1 MSYSCCHGRVW
12 TNQARRSRTN
22 SPDVPIE
29 PVGQRTCQQYVLTE
43 PFWLPVRVNIASISD
58 SCCQSSFV
66 PACQCNLAQPWV
78 LFWHGFSA
86 KPLAMIS
93 VRFSTYGPI
102 VYCVNLYWVDEMDN
116 TKINKLHSHVK
127 VDWNSTDYTW
137 PPGLLGGCCRDK
149 ICVEHYPTGSSWG

>member
-1 MSYSCCHGRVW
+1 M
-12 TNQARRSRTN
+12 
-22 SPDVPIE
+22 
-29 PVGQRTCQQYVLTE
+29 GQRACQQYVLTE

-93 VRFSTYGPI
+93 VRFSTHGLI
-102 VYCVNLYWVDEMDN
+102 SYCVHLYWVEEMDS
-116 TKINKLHSHVK
+116 TKTN
-127 VDWNSTDYTW
+127 YTLLRMLIEIELIT
-137 PPGLLGGCCRDK
+137 PGPGFVFVGGCHCDINSEIAFIWKHRCAWNLRTK
-149 ICVEHYPTGSSWG
+149 HKYHGNGAPQN